1 MLTYMYA
8 DITLASVLSKCFPNE
23 SKARDL
29 AQQGNTHLR
38 NSRVLA
44 ARQVTH
50 NKEKKKGGGKV
61 IEKKKG
67 NTHLRN
73 SRVLAA
79 RQVTQYNKEQKKG
92 GAK

>member
-38 NSRVLA
+38 NARVLA
-44 ARQVTH
+44 ARM
-50 NKEKKKGGGKV
+50 
-61 IEKKKG
+61 
-67 NTHLRN
+67 
-73 SRVLAA
+73 
-79 RQVTQYNKEQKKG
+79 VTQYNKEQKKG

>member
-44 ARQVTH
+44 ARQVT
-50 NKEKKKGGGKV
+50 
-61 IEKKKG
+61 
-67 NTHLRN
+67 
-73 SRVLAA
+73 
-79 RQVTQYNKEQKKG
+79 QYNKEQKKG
-92 GAK
+92 GGQSN